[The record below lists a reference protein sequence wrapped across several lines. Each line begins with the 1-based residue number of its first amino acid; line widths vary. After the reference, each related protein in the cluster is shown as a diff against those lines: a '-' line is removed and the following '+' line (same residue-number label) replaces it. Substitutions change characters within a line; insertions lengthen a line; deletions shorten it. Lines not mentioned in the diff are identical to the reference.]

1 MSTNNEEDVVVAD
14 GGFFDMLRQIER
26 KVLTEMDTPDSR
38 ESLRLIEEEDAEFDA
53 KYREAEE
60 AYLNGDGD

>member
-38 ESLRLIEEEDAEFDA
+38 ESLRLIEEEDAEVDV